1 MLDELDKKAK
11 TSLLP
16 NELAMKLYL
25 NERLVTILREEE
37 ICMF

>member
-1 MLDELDKKAK
+1 MLDELVKKAE

-16 NELAMKLYL
+16 NELAMKLCL
-25 NERLVTILREEE
+25 NEIIVTILREEE